1 MLNDKQVLTAARAL
15 AARLAAQPADAGTRL
30 RDGFARILTRT
41 PSGSELKPLIQY
53 YNSER
58 ERLANDQKA
67 VKSLL
72 GQDGNAEQAALVLA
86 ITLIYNL
93 DEAVNM

>member
-1 MLNDKQVLTAARAL
+1 M
-15 AARLAAQPADAGTRL
+15 
-30 RDGFARILTRT
+30 
-41 PSGSELKPLIQY
+41 KPLLRY

-58 ERLANDQKA
+58 DRLSNDPGA

>member
-1 MLNDKQVLTAARAL
+1 
-15 AARLAAQPADAGTRL
+15 
-30 RDGFARILTRT
+30 LTRT
-41 PSGSELKPLIQY
+41 PSGSEMKPLLRY

-58 ERLANDQKA
+58 DRLSNDPGA

-72 GQDGNAEQAALVLA
+72 GQDGYAEQAALVLA

>member
-15 AARLAAQPADAGTRL
+15 AAQLAAQPTDAGARI

-41 PSGSELKPLIQY
+41 PSGSELKPLLKY
-53 YNSER
+53 YESEQ
-58 ERLANDQKA
+58 ERLAKDPA
-67 VKSLL
+67 ARKSLL

-93 DEAVNM
+93 DEAVNI

>member
-1 MLNDKQVLTAARAL
+1 LSDKQALIAARAL
-15 AARLAAQPADAGTRL
+15 SAHLAAQPADAGTLL

-41 PSGSELKPLIQY
+41 PSGSELKPLLRFY
-53 YNSER
+53 ESER
-58 ERLANDQKA
+58 ERLAKDPGA

-93 DEAVNM
+93 DEAVNI